1 MPPPYPSRLSW
12 HCPCVSSADLGST
25 WTGIW
30 TSARLVRKLP
40 VAAPSGD
47 NDTMQLHAPADA
59 KPSATRTE
67 PTAPELVVV
76 IPTFNERD
84 NIVPLLEKL
93 ERSLDGIR
101 WEAVFVDDDSTD
113 GTIEALRVACATD
126 RRVRSVRRLG
136 RRGLASA
143 VVEGIQ
149 SNFAPY
155 IAVMDADLQHDE
167 RLLAPMLAILRQD
180 EADVVVGSR
189 YLAEGS
195 LGDWSQGRRTISR
208 VATGLSRLVLRGCH
222 LTDPMSGFFMLKREM
237 FDAAVRRLSQEG
249 YKILLDILAS
259 SPVPARIKE
268 VPYVFGLRR
277 HGESK
282 LDSLVV
288 LDYVALLLDKLV
300 GRWLPV
306 RFLMFAAVGSIG
318 VLLHMAVL
326 AAAVHLGVP
335 FLRAQIAATVI
346 AIGGNFFLN
355 NALTYRD
362 KRLSGLGP
370 VLLGLLSFYAVC
382 SVGAVA
388 NVGIADFLFV
398 KDYDWWVSGIC
409 GILVGA
415 VWNYA
420 TSALFTWRK

>member
-1 MPPPYPSRLSW
+1 
-12 HCPCVSSADLGST
+12 
-25 WTGIW
+25 
-30 TSARLVRKLP
+30 
-40 VAAPSGD
+40 
-47 NDTMQLHAPADA
+47 MQLHAPADA

-167 RLLAPMLAILRQD
+167 RLLAPMLVILRQD

>member
-1 MPPPYPSRLSW
+1 
-12 HCPCVSSADLGST
+12 
-25 WTGIW
+25 
-30 TSARLVRKLP
+30 
-40 VAAPSGD
+40 
-47 NDTMQLHAPADA
+47 MQLHAPADA

-113 GTIEALRVACATD
+113 GTIEALRLACATD
-126 RRVRSVRRLG
+126 WRVRSVRRLG

>member
-12 HCPCVSSADLGST
+12 HCPCVSSADLGPT

-30 TSARLVRKLP
+30 TSAWLVRKLP
-40 VAAPSGD
+40 AAAPSGD

>member
-1 MPPPYPSRLSW
+1 
-12 HCPCVSSADLGST
+12 
-25 WTGIW
+25 
-30 TSARLVRKLP
+30 
-40 VAAPSGD
+40 
-47 NDTMQLHAPADA
+47 MQLHAPADA
-59 KPSATRTE
+59 RRSDAPTE
-67 PTAPELVVV
+67 PAVPELVIV

-84 NIVPLLEKL
+84 NIAPLLEKL
-93 ERSLDGIR
+93 ERALEGIS

-113 GTIEALRVACATD
+113 GTIEVLRQACAAD

-167 RLLAPMLAILRQD
+167 RLLGPMLQILRQD
-180 EADVVVGSR
+180 QADVVVGSR
-189 YLAEGS
+189 YLAEGG

-208 VATGLSRLVLRGCH
+208 VATELSRLVLRGAH
-222 LTDPMSGFFMLKREM
+222 LTDPMSGFFVLKREV

-249 YKILLDILAS
+249 YKILLDIVAS
-259 SPVPARIKE
+259 SPAPVRIKE
-268 VPYVFGLRR
+268 VPYVFGLRQ

-300 GRWLPV
+300 GRWVPV
-306 RFLMFAAVGSIG
+306 RFLLFTSVGSIG
-318 VLLHMAVL
+318 VLLHMSVL
-326 AAAVHLGVP
+326 ATAYHIGVP
-335 FLRAQIAATVI
+335 FLRAQIAATVV

-362 KRLSGLGP
+362 KRLRGFGP

-398 KDYDWWVSGIC
+398 QDYDWWVSGIC

>member
-1 MPPPYPSRLSW
+1 MTASLLEVEPRLAQVVGVRASAAFGHAAVLPVLDVPDGPWRPPRPE
-12 HCPCVSSADLGST
+12 DLGGRT
-25 WTGIW
+25 LALVVLDGLVVRVHG
-30 TSARLVRKLP
+30 ARLLFGPCDRIEPWGGEGDWTACAGVRLA
-40 VAAPSGD
+40 VIGD
-47 NDTMQLHAPADA
+47 EYLRALRAW
-59 KPSATRTE
+59 
-67 PTAPELVVV
+67 PTAA
-76 IPTFNERD
+76 ER
-84 NIVPLLEKL
+84 
-93 ERSLDGIR
+93 
-101 WEAVFVDDDSTD
+101 
-113 GTIEALRVACATD
+113 LRV
-126 RRVRSVRRLG
+126 RRREPAPLVLG
-136 RRGLASA
+136 A
-143 VVEGIQ
+143 VE
-149 SNFAPY
+149 
-155 IAVMDADLQHDE
+155 HDE

>member
-1 MPPPYPSRLSW
+1 M
-12 HCPCVSSADLGST
+12 
-25 WTGIW
+25 
-30 TSARLVRKLP
+30 
-40 VAAPSGD
+40 APEV
-47 NDTMQLHAPADA
+47 MAPEVMAPEVMA
-59 KPSATRTE
+59 PEVMAPE
-67 PTAPELVVV
+67 VMAPELVVV

-84 NIVPLLEKL
+84 NIAPLLEKL
-93 ERSLDGIR
+93 ERALEGIS

-113 GTIEALRVACATD
+113 GTIEVLRQACAAD

-167 RLLAPMLAILRQD
+167 RLLGPMLQILRQD
-180 EADVVVGSR
+180 QADVVVGSR
-189 YLAEGS
+189 YLAEGG

-208 VATGLSRLVLRGCH
+208 VATELSRLVLRGAH
-222 LTDPMSGFFMLKREM
+222 LTDPMSGFFVLKREV

-249 YKILLDILAS
+249 YKILLDIVAS
-259 SPVPARIKE
+259 SPAPVRIKE
-268 VPYVFGLRR
+268 VPYVFGLRQ

-300 GRWLPV
+300 GRWVPV
-306 RFLMFAAVGSIG
+306 RFLLFTSVGSIG
-318 VLLHMAVL
+318 VLLHMSVL
-326 AAAVHLGVP
+326 ATAYHIGVP
-335 FLRAQIAATVI
+335 FLRAQIAATVV

-362 KRLSGLGP
+362 KRLRGFGP

-398 KDYDWWVSGIC
+398 QDYDWWVSGIC

>member
-1 MPPPYPSRLSW
+1 
-12 HCPCVSSADLGST
+12 
-25 WTGIW
+25 
-30 TSARLVRKLP
+30 
-40 VAAPSGD
+40 
-47 NDTMQLHAPADA
+47 MQLHAPADA
-59 KPSATRTE
+59 RRSDAPTE
-67 PTAPELVVV
+67 PAVPELVIV

-84 NIVPLLEKL
+84 NIAPLLEKL
-93 ERSLDGIR
+93 ERALEGIS

-113 GTIEALRVACATD
+113 GTIEVLRQACAAD

-167 RLLAPMLAILRQD
+167 RLLGPMLQILRQD
-180 EADVVVGSR
+180 QADVVVGSR
-189 YLAEGS
+189 YLAEGG

-208 VATGLSRLVLRGCH
+208 VATELSRLVLRGAH
-222 LTDPMSGFFMLKREM
+222 LTDPMSGFFVLKREV

-249 YKILLDILAS
+249 YKILLDIVAS
-259 SPVPARIKE
+259 SPAPVRIKE
-268 VPYVFGLRR
+268 VPYVFGLRQ

-300 GRWLPV
+300 GRWVPV
-306 RFLMFAAVGSIG
+306 RLLLFTSVGSIG
-318 VLLHMAVL
+318 VLLHMSVL
-326 AAAVHLGVP
+326 ATAYHIGVP
-335 FLRAQIAATVI
+335 FLRAQIAATVV

-362 KRLSGLGP
+362 KRLRGFGP

-398 KDYDWWVSGIC
+398 QDYDWWVSGIC